1 MASNLLKVLQ
11 NAEKARTQMIE
22 NANTVG
28 IQATKNESLL
38 SLSSRFLQIN
48 NRDVSLEYKGPHWIR
63 PQEWPD
69 TKSLLK
75 NAPVRDGLHPAYI
88 ALFGEDCPLKTTI
101 ANKANSDIEL
111 QCQGVYTSDGQ
122 WYTDF
127 TNPIEHVWD
136 TSKDIDGYRYLI
148 VYMRRLNNFRN
159 TVTWG
164 GLHCLELI
172 VGALSGTGTFRSGYG
187 STYNSNNFFPYTYNY
202 EHTADTRLT
211 NAGDRFCNNMT
222 RLQHVYIPH
231 VIHLSAWSNMSPLYE
246 FDAPDLEDAGGSQ
259 SPRMWTIKAT
269 VVNLPKFSKINRYS
283 NAIDIIIESN
293 TMQDLSLPSFVGN
306 EYATIISGGF
316 QLRNL
321 DLPVLKQAN
330 SIIANSNARE
340 LTTLHLPELVSTRNH
355 LIYGSGIGAG
365 MFPKLTTIDAPNLIS
380 TDYLYKV
387 DDYRS
392 DFAHEHQRTYLK
404 NINIGEGCSYNASYL
419 FCNNLDIKEYTF
431 NPTHVLT
438 DVAYMFGY
446 CYSLNKINFYDNF
459 KVNNLDF
466 TYCRTLTHDS
476 LVDMLNK
483 LADVTGDSTT
493 YTLKLGAFNL
503 GKLTAEEV
511 ATGTNKGWTIS

>member
-28 IQATKNESLL
+28 IQAAKNESLL

-101 ANKANSDIEL
+101 ANKANSDVEL

-136 TSKDIDGYRYLI
+136 TSKDIDGYRYII
-148 VYMRRLNNFRN
+148 VYMRRLNNFTK

-187 STYNSNNFFPYTYNY
+187 STYQSNNFFPYTYNY
-202 EHTADTRLT
+202 EHTADTHLT
-211 NAGDRFCNNMT
+211 NIGDRFCNNMT
-222 RLQHVYIPH
+222 RLQHVYVPH
-231 VIHLSAWSNMSPLYE
+231 VTYLSSWSNMSPLYE
-246 FDAPDLEDAGGSQ
+246 FDAPDLEEAGGSQ

-269 VVNLPKFSKINRYS
+269 VVNLPKLSKINRYS
-283 NAIDIIIESN
+283 NAVDIIIESN

-306 EYATIISGGF
+306 EYATIISGGL

-330 SIIANSNARE
+330 SIITNSNARE
-340 LTTLHLPELVSTRNH
+340 LTTLHLPELVSTRGD
-355 LIYGSGIGAG
+355 LILSSGMGVD

-380 TDYLYKV
+380 TGYLCMAAS
-387 DDYRS
+387 YRG

-438 DVAYMFGY
+438 GVAYMFGY
-446 CYSLNKINFYDNF
+446 CHSLNKINFYDNF

-466 TYCRTLTHDS
+466 TYCRVLTHDS

-483 LADVTGDSTT
+483 LADVTGESTT
-493 YTLKLGAFNL
+493 YTLRLGAFNL

-511 ATGTNKGWTIS
+511 TIGTNKGWTIS

>member
-11 NAEKARTQMIE
+11 NTEKARTQMIE

-63 PQEWPD
+63 PVEWPD

-111 QCQGVYTSDGQ
+111 RCQGVYTSDGQ

-148 VYMRRLNNFRN
+148 VYMRRLNNFRE

-187 STYNSNNFFPYTYNY
+187 STYQSNNFFPYTYNY
-202 EHTADTRLT
+202 EHTADTHLT
-211 NAGDRFCNNMT
+211 NIGDRFCNNMT

-246 FDAPDLEDAGGSQ
+246 FDAPDLEEAGGSQ

-283 NAIDIIIESN
+283 NNVDIIIESN

-306 EYATIISGGF
+306 DHATIISGGF

-321 DLPVLKQAN
+321 DLPVLKQAY
-330 SIIANSNARE
+330 SIITNCKARE
-340 LTTLHLPELVSTRNH
+340 LTTLHLPELVSTYND
-355 LIYGSGIGAG
+355 LIYGSGT
-365 MFPKLTTIDAPNLIS
+365 FPKLTTIDAPNLIS
-380 TDYLYKV
+380 TGYLCMADYYNGDLGQ
-387 DDYRS
+387 
-392 DFAHEHQRTYLK
+392 EHQRTHLK
-404 NINIGEGCSYNASYL
+404 NITLGEGCSYNANYL

-438 DVAYMFGY
+438 GVVYMFGW

-459 KVNNLDF
+459 KVNDLDF
-466 TYCRTLTHDS
+466 TYCRALTHDS
-476 LVDMLNK
+476 LVGMLNK
-483 LADVTGDSTT
+483 LADVTSETNT
-493 YTLKLGAFNL
+493 YTLKLGSFNL

-511 ATGTNKGWTIS
+511 AIGTNKGWTIS

>member
-28 IQATKNESLL
+28 IQAAKNESLL

-63 PQEWPD
+63 PEEWPD

-75 NAPVRDGLHPAYI
+75 NAPMRDGLYPAYI

-101 ANKANSDIEL
+101 ANKAKSDIEL

-136 TSKDIDGYRYLI
+136 TSKDINGYRYLI
-148 VYMRRLNNFRN
+148 VYMSTLNDF
-159 TVTWG
+159 TKHVTWG

-172 VGALSGTGTFRSGYG
+172 VGALSGLGYFRSGYG
-187 STYNSNNFFPYTYNY
+187 SGDSTNNYFPYTYNY
-202 EHTADTRLT
+202 EHTADTRLKNT
-211 NAGDRFCNNMT
+211 GERFCSNMT

-231 VIHLSAWSNMSPLYE
+231 VTYLATWSNMSPLYE
-246 FDAPDLEDAGGSQ
+246 FDAPDLESAGAPQ
-259 SPRMWTIKAT
+259 SPRKWTIKAT
-269 VVNLPKFSKINRYS
+269 VVNLPKFSKINSYS
-283 NAIDIIIESN
+283 NYVDTIIESN

-306 EYATIISGGF
+306 EQTTIISGGL

-321 DLPVLKQAN
+321 DLPVLKQAY
-330 SIIANSNARE
+330 SIINGDARE
-340 LTTLHLPELVSTRNH
+340 LTTLHLPQLVSTKSSIITDLDR
-355 LIYGSGIGAG
+355 
-365 MFPKLTTIDAPNLIS
+365 FPKLTTIDAPNLVS
-380 TDYLYKV
+380 TGYLYKAYSLTN
-387 DDYRS
+387 DLLQES
-392 DFAHEHQRTYLK
+392 QRTHLK
-404 NINIGEGCSYNASYL
+404 NITLGEGCSYNASYL

-431 NPTHVLT
+431 NPTHILIEVT
-438 DVAYMFGY
+438 NMFAG

-466 TYCRTLTHDS
+466 TQCRTLTHDS

-483 LADVTGDSTT
+483 LADVTADGTT

-511 ATGTNKGWTIS
+511 AIGTNKGWTIS

>member
-355 LIYGSGIGAG
+355 LIYSSGMGAD

-380 TDYLYKV
+380 TDYLYKAN
-387 DDYRS
+387 DYRS

-404 NINIGEGCSYNASYL
+404 NIIIGEGCSYNASYL

-438 DVAYMFGY
+438 GVVYMFGY

-459 KVNNLDF
+459 KVNDLDF
-466 TYCRTLTHDS
+466 TQCRTLTHDS

-493 YTLKLGAFNL
+493 YTLKLGDFNL

-511 ATGTNKGWTIS
+511 AIGTNKGWTIA

>member
-28 IQATKNESLL
+28 IQAAKNESLL

-63 PQEWPD
+63 PVEWPD

-111 QCQGVYTSDGQ
+111 RCQGVYTSDGQ

-148 VYMRRLNNFRN
+148 VYMRRLNNFRSD
-159 TVTWG
+159 VTWG

-187 STYNSNNFFPYTYNY
+187 STYQSNNFFPYTYNY
-202 EHTADTRLT
+202 EHTADTYLT
-211 NAGDRFCNNMT
+211 NIGDRFCNNMT
-222 RLQHVYIPH
+222 RLQHVYVPH

-355 LIYGSGIGAG
+355 LIYGSGIGSG

-380 TDYLYKV
+380 TDYLYKA

-483 LADVTGDSTT
+483 LADVTSETNT
-493 YTLKLGAFNL
+493 YTLKLGSFNL

>member
-28 IQATKNESLL
+28 IQAAKNESLL

-63 PQEWPD
+63 PVEWPD

-101 ANKANSDIEL
+101 ANKASSDINL

-127 TNPIEHVWD
+127 ANPIEHVWD
-136 TSKDIDGYRYLI
+136 TNKDIDGYRYLI
-148 VYMRRLNNFRN
+148 VYMHRLNNFRN

-172 VGALSGTGTFRSGYG
+172 VGALSGTGYFCSGYG
-187 STYNSNNFFPYTYNY
+187 SAHNTNNYFPYTYNY

-211 NAGDRFCNNMT
+211 NIGDRFCSKMT
-222 RLQHVYIPH
+222 RLQHVYIPY
-231 VIHLSAWSNMSPLYE
+231 VIHLGTWSNMSPLYE

-259 SPRMWTIKAT
+259 TPRMWTIKAT
-269 VVNLPKFSKINRYS
+269 VVNLPKFSKINTYS
-283 NAIDIIIESN
+283 NNVDIIIASN

-306 EYATIISGGF
+306 DYATIISGGF

-321 DLPVLKQAN
+321 DLPVLKQAY
-330 SIIANSNARE
+330 SIITRGKARE
-340 LTTLHLPELVSTRNH
+340 LTTLHLPELVSTRND
-355 LIYGSGIGAG
+355 LIYGSGD
-365 MFPKLTTIDAPNLIS
+365 FPKLTTIDAPNLIS
-380 TDYLYKV
+380 TGYLYRV
-387 DDYRS
+387 DDYSS
-392 DFAHEHQRTYLK
+392 DFAHEFQRTHLK
-404 NINIGEGCSYNASYL
+404 NIIIGEGCSYNANYL

-438 DVAYMFGY
+438 GVIYMFGY
-446 CYSLNKINFYDNF
+446 CHSLNKINFYDNF
-459 KVNNLDF
+459 KVNDLDF
-466 TYCRTLTHDS
+466 TQCRILTHDS
-476 LVDMLNK
+476 LIDMLNK
-483 LADVTGDSTT
+483 LADVTGEATT
-493 YTLKLGAFNL
+493 YTLKLGDFNL

-511 ATGTNKGWTIS
+511 AIGTNKGWTIS

>member
-28 IQATKNESLL
+28 IQATKSESLL

-63 PQEWPD
+63 PVEWPD

-101 ANKANSDIEL
+101 ANKARSDIEL

-172 VGALSGTGTFRSGYG
+172 VGALSGTGYFCSGYG
-187 STYNSNNFFPYTYNY
+187 NTYNSNNYFPYTYNY
-202 EHTADTRLT
+202 EHTADTHLT
-211 NAGDRFCNNMT
+211 NIGNRFCNNMT
-222 RLQHVYIPH
+222 RLQHVYVPH
-231 VIHLSAWSNMSPLYE
+231 VTYLSSWSNMSPLYE
-246 FDAPDLEDAGGSQ
+246 FDAPDLEEAGGSS
-259 SPRMWTIKAT
+259 SPRVWTIKAT
-269 VVNLPKFSKINRYS
+269 VVNLPKFNKINTYG
-283 NAIDIIIESN
+283 NEADIIIQSN

-306 EYATIISGGF
+306 ENAIIISGGL

-321 DLPVLKQAN
+321 DLPVLKQAR
-330 SIIANSNARE
+330 SIITNGKIRE
-340 LTTLHLPELVSTRNH
+340 LTTLHLPELVSTKGD
-355 LIYGSGIGAG
+355 LIYSSGV
-365 MFPKLTTIDAPNLIS
+365 FPKLTTIDAPNLIS
-380 TDYLYKV
+380 TGYLCNTDYYN
-387 DDYRS
+387 S
-392 DFAHEHQRTYLK
+392 DLGQEHHRTHLK
-404 NINIGEGCSYNASYL
+404 NINIGEGCSYNANYL

-438 DVAYMFGY
+438 GVVYMFGW
-446 CYSLNKINFYDNF
+446 CYSLSKINFYDNF
-459 KVNNLDF
+459 KVNDLDF

-483 LADVTGDSTT
+483 LADVTSETNT
-493 YTLKLGAFNL
+493 YTLKLGSFNL

-511 ATGTNKGWTIS
+511 AIGTNKGWTIS